1 MLQITK
7 TVIKQ
12 LTNAINFKVLIIYV
26 VGYLRK
32 ERVFIKNPAHIA
44 IKHFSTGFKR
54 RTINFQAVN
63 KGIFHPA

>member
-1 MLQITK
+1 M
-7 TVIKQ
+7 
-12 LTNAINFKVLIIYV
+12 NCKVLIIYV

-32 ERVFIKNPAHIA
+32 ERVFIENPAQIA

-63 KGIFHPA
+63 KGIVHPA